1 VPPWAQVR
9 RKVGLLRGPELED
22 GYPVLEVERI
32 VTSCVAMTMMG
43 DDDYAI
49 TETMRVRG

>member
-1 VPPWAQVR
+1 M
-9 RKVGLLRGPELED
+9 LRGPELED

-49 TETMRVRG
+49 TATMRVRG